1 MREKL
6 RAETGR
12 SLESTH
18 VRRKFFSLRVRDAH
32 SSCGGPFRKRAVRR
46 VSQTRAKC
54 VQACRR
60 RNIGSGDIALP
71 NLPAAKHSVRRG
83 TDLNVEDKALARRSR
98 TPSHSEWRASPTGRR
113 QLHRHSNNRTGIRT
127 KIDNRIAGG
136 SVESELKRSAA
147 FA

>member
-32 SSCGGPFRKRAVRR
+32 SSCGGPLRKRAVRR

-60 RNIGSGDIALP
+60 RNIGSGDIGLP
-71 NLPAAKHSVRRG
+71 NLPVVKHCVRRG
-83 TDLNVEDKALARRSR
+83 TDLNVEDKVLARGSR
-98 TPSHSEWRASPTGRR
+98 TPSHREWRATPAGRR
-113 QLHRHSNNRTGIRT
+113 QLYRNGDNRTGTRE
-127 KIDNRIAGG
+127 KIDKRIAGG
-136 SVESELKRSAA
+136 SVESELKRSAT